1 MKKAK
6 RITIHVAICFFVTLL
21 IFFSHSKRS
30 EAGTC
35 NAEPTDMSVSYGQS
49 ITCDINSGSDTDT
62 YRFSGKAKD
71 RVIIEADW
79 VSGDNFVP
87 DIELIAPDGSR
98 VTSTYY
104 PYVIETNLSQ
114 TGTYTVI
121 VSAHDTR
128 YIGKYNFM
136 VSCTGGTCLPSS
148 PPPVDL
154 GCNISCSSEP
164 TDMFLNYGTR
174 VLCDIGVPSDVDIYR
189 FTGRAKDRVIIEA
202 DWVSGDNFVP
212 DIELIAPDG
221 SRVTSTY
228 YPYVIETNLSQTG
241 TYTVIVSAHD
251 TRYIGKYNLTIKC
264 AGGSCLP
271 TGNTPCSGPTL
282 SSDMKMHIPVLNIL
296 TQSGWVPIWAD
307 FEYLPDQNGNILFKT
322 VNYGLIK

>member
-1 MKKAK
+1 MTKTGTTKNGDWLFNIRTFRHNLLIYQPDTPRNFIKSTYYTRNKHQIKKAK

-62 YRFSGKAKD
+62 YRFSGK
-71 RVIIEADW
+71 
-79 VSGDNFVP
+79 
-87 DIELIAPDGSR
+87 
-98 VTSTYY
+98 
-104 PYVIETNLSQ
+104 
-114 TGTYTVI
+114 
-121 VSAHDTR
+121 
-128 YIGKYNFM
+128 
-136 VSCTGGTCLPSS
+136 
-148 PPPVDL
+148 
-154 GCNISCSSEP
+154 
-164 TDMFLNYGTR
+164 
-174 VLCDIGVPSDVDIYR
+174 
-189 FTGRAKDRVIIEA
+189 AKDRVIIEA